1 MPKVSTPQN
10 RSVREFEEWLRDH
23 VGIPEAEVVAT
34 AISVLRLSQ
43 SGYYQIRRSVSPPSG
58 PIEQVM
64 DCLYFMPR
72 RASRLF
78 INNCRI
84 GKTQ

>member
-1 MPKVSTPQN
+1 MPKVSAPQN
-10 RSVREFEEWLRDH
+10 QTVREFEEWLRDH

-58 PIEQVM
+58 PIERVM

-72 RASRLF
+72 RAGRF
-78 INNCRI
+78 FVNNCRNE
-84 GKTQ
+84 KTQ